1 MVVPQQHVRT
11 GGHLA
16 WQPAGHCTG
25 NSQQTEELD
34 ELRDQPGAQRRQ
46 GGQQVAE
53 DDHGMLDR
61 VFRAVRGR
69 LGMGARSC
77 ARSLRSHGAWLTSDV
92 HGSSPRRAAPRP
104 LLQVIPTGLRV
115 VTSASLQNLVDYH
128 ILVGAP
134 RLVLEATRE
143 AINMPGALDA
153 LSGALGSKLAM
164 HAANLFVDDYFNG
177 FTRVATDMGFEAG
190 CGAPVLEDVELAGLD
205 ALRGGG
211 LAATKKVKVV
221 DNLSY
226 DGEPSL
232 MYCTGSIYSRVSCF
246 GRANEAEGARSGT
259 EDRVRVGVR
268 VGVEGRSDSPSLTLI
283 PLRPH

>member
-1 MVVPQQHVRT
+1 
-11 GGHLA
+11 
-16 WQPAGHCTG
+16 
-25 NSQQTEELD
+25 
-34 ELRDQPGAQRRQ
+34 
-46 GGQQVAE
+46 
-53 DDHGMLDR
+53 
-61 VFRAVRGR
+61 
-69 LGMGARSC
+69 MGARSC

-232 MYCTGSIYSRVSCF
+232 MYCTGSIYSRLVDPKT
-246 GRANEAEGARSGT
+246 GAFRKSDLDELVCQGKNAAKMGKQVRHCDVIFAPIPAASIECAGGSSG
-259 EDRVRVGVR
+259 
-268 VGVEGRSDSPSLTLI
+268 
-283 PLRPH
+283 